1 MTAARIRC
9 ANDVKLSQTLLEN
22 PEIKRVVAQLE
33 RLEKKGERPTT
44 RRQLLSTSVRLS
56 RAMAEPLHS
65 MADHCVERLGIETPL
80 ELYAYASPQFNAA
93 CFKPEHG
100 RVFIMFSSSLLEAFT
115 NQELLFV
122 MGHELG
128 HHVYQHHDVP
138 IGYVLRG
145 RRPPPADLALDLF
158 AWSRYAEI
166 SADRAGA
173 YCANDLDSVARALF
187 KLASGITREN
197 VVTFR
202 LDEFL
207 GQVDE
212 MLAFDDKPGQGAPM
226 QDWFSTHP
234 FSPLR
239 VKALKFFHESSLM
252 LDSGYEP
259 PTLEDKVQQLMSLM
273 EPDYMEGKND
283 ASRAMRDLFLAAA
296 VVIADV
302 YEGISDKERE
312 ALKRFLGK
320 AYAVDALD
328 VGRLRDDLPRR
339 IQEARER
346 TSLTQRMQV
355 MRDICLIAATEEP
368 VSDVEQGLLGEIAAG
383 LEVSDSF
390 VTQCLEAS
398 VELD

>member
-1 MTAARIRC
+1 
-9 ANDVKLSQTLLEN
+9 
-22 PEIKRVVAQLE
+22 
-33 RLEKKGERPTT
+33 
-44 RRQLLSTSVRLS
+44 
-56 RAMAEPLHS
+56 
-65 MADHCVERLGIETPL
+65 
-80 ELYAYASPQFNAA
+80 
-93 CFKPEHG
+93 
-100 RVFIMFSSSLLEAFT
+100 
-115 NQELLFV
+115 
-122 MGHELG
+122 
-128 HHVYQHHDVP
+128 
-138 IGYVLRG
+138 
-145 RRPPPADLALDLF
+145 
-158 AWSRYAEI
+158 
-166 SADRAGA
+166 
-173 YCANDLDSVARALF
+173 
-187 KLASGITREN
+187 
-197 VVTFR
+197 
-202 LDEFL
+202 
-207 GQVDE
+207 
-212 MLAFDDKPGQGAPM
+212 
-226 QDWFSTHP
+226 
-234 FSPLR
+234 
-239 VKALKFFHESSLM
+239 M
-252 LDSGYEP
+252 LDTGYDP

-312 ALKRFLGK
+312 VLKRFLGK